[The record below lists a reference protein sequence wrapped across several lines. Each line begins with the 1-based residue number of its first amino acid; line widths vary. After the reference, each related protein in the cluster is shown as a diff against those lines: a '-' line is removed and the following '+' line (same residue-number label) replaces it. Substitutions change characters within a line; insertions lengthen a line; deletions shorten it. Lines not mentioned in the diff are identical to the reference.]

1 MKNTVF
7 QIAIIIFFG
16 FSIGLVPPVSI
27 ASQPDANISGK
38 LVGGYRIL
46 SVAVPPEGKE
56 LSLTV
61 YRGDYIKFD
70 ISDAIA
76 DPYLTIPALSIQQ
89 KLPRNPSEAPYFKM
103 KTAGVF
109 PFTLGDLNGSISVV
123 DYQKPN
129 YTEVSSKDAFALIQN
144 IQPVV
149 LDVRTDAE
157 FKSGHLEN
165 AVLIPVQQL
174 QSRLKELSAYKNQDI
189 LIYCATGNRSTVAS
203 KIMIDSGF
211 KRIYNM
217 RHGIR
222 QWGRDNYPIVR

>member
-7 QIAIIIFFG
+7 LIAI
-16 FSIGLVPPVSI
+16 SILIVSLVLFVPP
-27 ASQPDANISGK
+27 ASMASPSGGDISGK

-46 SVAVPPEGKE
+46 PITVPPDGKV

-70 ISDAIA
+70 IGDSIVN
-76 DPYLTIPALSIQQ
+76 PYLKIPALSIEQM
-89 KLPRNPSEAPYFKM
+89 LFRNPAEAPYFKM
-103 KTAGVF
+103 KTTGVF
-109 PFTLGDLNGSISVV
+109 AFTLGELSGKISVV
-123 DYQKPN
+123 DFRKPN
-129 YTEVSSKDAFALIQN
+129 YSEVSSKEAFELIQN
-144 IQPVV
+144 IQPLV

-165 AVLIPVQQL
+165 AILVPVQQL
-174 QSRLKELSAYKNQDI
+174 QARLNEIAAYKNQDI

-203 KIMIDSGF
+203 KIMLDSGF

-222 QWGRDNYPIVR
+222 QWGHDNYPIVR